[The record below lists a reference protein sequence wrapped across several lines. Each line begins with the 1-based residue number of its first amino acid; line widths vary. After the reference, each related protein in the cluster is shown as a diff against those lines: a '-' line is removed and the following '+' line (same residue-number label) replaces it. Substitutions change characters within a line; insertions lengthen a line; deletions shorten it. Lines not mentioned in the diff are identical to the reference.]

1 MLKSARKKLQHHK
14 IIRASKDI
22 ATAALWLDYA
32 EEAIINGKFPS
43 PIDQVNV
50 SEAYVLRNKIG
61 EDGLSEVEIL
71 QELNLLEEKAT
82 IIKEKANRKNVN
94 YNKLSCEVKSILSAK
109 FVKAM
114 G

>member
-61 EDGLSEVEIL
+61 EDGLSEAEIL

-82 IIKEKANRKNVN
+82 IIKEKANTKNVN
-94 YNKLSCEVKSILSAK
+94 YNKLSCKVKSILSAK